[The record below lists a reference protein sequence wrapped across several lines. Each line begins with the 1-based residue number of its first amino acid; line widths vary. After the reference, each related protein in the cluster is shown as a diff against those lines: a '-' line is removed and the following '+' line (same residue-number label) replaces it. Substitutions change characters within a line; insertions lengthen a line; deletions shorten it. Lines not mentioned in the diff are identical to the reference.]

1 MFVKQFLDSK
11 NQRKGPG
18 TMEGLKKALAVDA
31 IHRVSRNSL
40 SDEIVEQI
48 IDLISRGVLKPGERL
63 PSEKDLCLRF
73 GVGRTTI
80 REALRSMA
88 VMGILEGRVG
98 EGTFVSADSR
108 KYLEKTLQRGLL
120 IDRKSVNDLVET
132 RLMLESQTAYCA
144 ADRATEENLQ
154 EIEEALEGMQRS
166 LERSEEYL
174 EHDLHFHLAIARA
187 TQNTILFNLLS
198 MTRGYLQTWISESLS
213 KPSKRKMRSRA
224 ESSVREHQK
233 ILQALRKRNPAE
245 ARQAMT
251 EHILSSSRDFQA
263 QVGVRPGE

>member
-1 MFVKQFLDSK
+1 MQVQKTDS
-11 NQRKGPG
+11 
-18 TMEGLKKALAVDA
+18 LAVDA
-31 IHRVSRNSL
+31 MRPVNRNSL

-63 PSEKDLCLRF
+63 PSEKELCLRF

-88 VMGILEGRVG
+88 VMGILDGRVG

-108 KYLEKTLQRGLL
+108 KYLEKSLQWGLL

-132 RLMLESQTAYCA
+132 RLMLESQTAYA
-144 ADRATEENLQ
+144 AAARATEENLQ
-154 EIEEALEGMQRS
+154 EIEEALEGMRRS
-166 LERSEEYL
+166 LDRPEEYL
-174 EHDLHFHLAIARA
+174 EHDLRFHLAIARA
-187 TQNTILFNLLS
+187 TQNQILYNLLS

-213 KPSKRKMRSRA
+213 KPSTRKMRTRA

-233 ILQALRKRNPAE
+233 ILQALRKRKPE
-245 ARQAMT
+245 LARQAMT
-251 EHILSSSRDFQA
+251 EHILSSSLDFQA
-263 QVGVRPGE
+263 QVDVKPGE

>member
-1 MFVKQFLDSK
+1 
-11 NQRKGPG
+11 
-18 TMEGLKKALAVDA
+18 MEVQKKLLAVDA
-31 IHRVSRNSL
+31 MHRVNRTSL

-63 PSEKDLCLRF
+63 PSEKELCLRF

-88 VMGILEGRVG
+88 VMGVLDGRVG

-108 KYLEKTLQRGLL
+108 RYLEKTLQWGLL

-132 RLMLESQTAYCA
+132 RLMLESQTAYA
-144 ADRATEENLQ
+144 AAGRATEENLR
-154 EIEEALEGMQRS
+154 EIEEALQGMQRS
-166 LERSEEYL
+166 LNRPEEYL

-198 MTRGYLQTWISESLS
+198 MTRGYLQTWIGESLS
-213 KPSKRKMRSRA
+213 KPSARKMRVRA

-233 ILQALRKRNPAE
+233 ILEALRKGKPAD

-251 EHILSSSRDFQA
+251 EHILSSSRDLPAQA
-263 QVGVRPGE
+263 DVKPAD